1 MMAGMTAKV
10 TLSFSDETI
19 DEARRSARREGVSLS
34 AWMDRA
40 ARERALREVFA
51 AHAAAVRRAASTAR
65 PPPWPTSARWHWSTR
80 SCSAIVLRR
89 GEIWRIEGARE
100 RLGLV
105 ISSDVYN
112 GTDVPIV
119 VVVEVVPEDL
129 LRDSPLA
136 VPMSGYVVMPDRLSS
151 PLKKWFT
158 ERLDVADTETMQRV
172 SRALRIIQDV

>member
-1 MMAGMTAKV
+1 
-10 TLSFSDETI
+10 
-19 DEARRSARREGVSLS
+19 
-34 AWMDRA
+34 
-40 ARERALREVFA
+40 
-51 AHAAAVRRAASTAR
+51 
-65 PPPWPTSARWHWSTR
+65 
-80 SCSAIVLRR
+80 VLRR

-119 VVVEVVPEDL
+119 VVAEVVSEEL

-136 VPMSGYVVMPDRLSS
+136 VPMGQYVVMPDRLSS

-158 ERLDVADTETMQRV
+158 ECVDVADTDTMRRV
-172 SRALRIIQDV
+172 ARALQIIQDL